1 MTGKDIRMKTQLIV
15 RKDGAYLSG
24 LSLFI
29 RWRESPYDA
38 WMTRNIGDA
47 RKVARKVGGELMLF
61 NPIVGQ
67 LRKYGVKKDDS

>member
-38 WMTRNIGDA
+38 WMTRDREQA
-47 RKVARKVGGELMLF
+47 ERVARRTGGIVMLF
-61 NPIVGQ
+61 NPVVNQ
-67 LRKYGVKKDDS
+67 MRVL

>member
-29 RWRESPYDA
+29 RWRGSPYDA
-38 WMTRNIGDA
+38 WMTRNIEDA
-47 RKVARKVGGELMLF
+47 RKVARKVGGEILLF
-61 NPIVGQ
+61 NPV
-67 LRKYGVKKDDS
+67 LRQMKEAE